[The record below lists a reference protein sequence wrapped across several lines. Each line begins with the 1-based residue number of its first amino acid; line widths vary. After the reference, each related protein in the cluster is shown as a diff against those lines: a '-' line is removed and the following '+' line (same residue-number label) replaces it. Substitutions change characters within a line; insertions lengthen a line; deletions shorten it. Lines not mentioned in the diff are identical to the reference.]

1 MQKCMQCHSTMKS
14 DEQVCWACGAAAEPK
29 EKKKELRDRFKTVVN
44 ILFIVFAVLAVAS
57 IFTDYVPSFWKCFG
71 GLLIMYFVKNSIDQM
86 VETTKKD

>member
-1 MQKCMQCHSTMKS
+1 MQKCLQCHSTMKS
-14 DEQVCWACGAAAEPK
+14 DELVCWACGAATEPK

-44 ILFIVFAVLAVAS
+44 VLFITFAVLTVAS

-86 VETTKKD
+86 VETKKE